1 MSLVLAT
8 FLGLVAWATLSL
20 GLPKHFRG
28 LLGRD
33 PSLGERKFLRAIG
46 WCTLVAMCAACVA
59 AYGWEFGSVYAAVL
73 MMLTALAWALWMT
86 RMTHVRR
93 KR

>member
-20 GLPKHFRG
+20 GLPKHFRA
-28 LLGRD
+28 LLARD

-46 WCTLVAMCAACVA
+46 WSTLVAMCAVCVA

-86 RMTHVRR
+86 RMTHVRA